1 VTHVR
6 DPHATTRGLV
16 ASDPAVAAGP
26 SPPATGFRA
35 VDTYVCVPHAR
46 RPLLLLPD
54 GAGQAA
60 GRALERF
67 AQGSGG
73 PARVAAGL
81 ASAGI
86 RAGGLRA
93 LRGSRVALSVA
104 AGTPPERIP
113 DLVLR
118 AHLERVLHRER
129 VFLAVRVGA
138 VRPNG
143 KPVAQVLDAGG
154 EALGFCKIGWNDLT
168 RPLVAREGDALAEL
182 AAGGT
187 RSFSAPRPIWRGDW
201 QGNELLLVEPIAQ
214 TGHPTGPAP
223 PFEATREV
231 ADLGGRTRSP
241 LAESEWWAGIQARLA
256 AVDHPQLAADAGRVA
271 SRFGAVGLAFGGCH
285 GDWTPWNMTRA
296 DGRLVVWDWERFAHG
311 APVGQDAVHYAFMVW
326 LRQRKRP
333 PAEAE
338 RHVLETAPPVLEAI
352 GADPAQAELLLM
364 LHQLEIGVRFAEAR
378 AAEVTV
384 RHDLFADGLHRM
396 LA

>member
-1 VTHVR
+1 VR
-6 DPHATTRGLV
+6 DPQATTRGLV
-16 ASDPAVAAGP
+16 ASDPAVTAAP
-26 SPPATGFRA
+26 WPPPAGFRA

-46 RPLLLLPD
+46 RPLLLLPS
-54 GAGQAA
+54 GAGRAA
-60 GRALERF
+60 GSALERF

-73 PARVAAGL
+73 PARLAAGL

-93 LRGSRVALSVA
+93 LPGSRVALSVA
-104 AGTPPERIP
+104 AGTPPQRIP

-118 AHLERVLHRER
+118 AHLERVLGRQP

-143 KPVAQVLDAGG
+143 KPVAQVLDSGG

-182 AAGGT
+182 AGGT
-187 RSFSAPRPIWRGDW
+187 RSFSAPRPIWRGEW

-214 TGHPTGPAP
+214 TGHATGPEP
-223 PFEATREV
+223 PVEATREV
-231 ADLGGRTRSP
+231 ADLGGRSGSP
-241 LAESEWWAGIQARLA
+241 LVESGWWAGIQTRLA
-256 AVDHPQLAADAGRVA
+256 AVDHPQLVADAGRVTD
-271 SRFGAVGLAFGGCH
+271 RFGSVDLAFGGCH

-296 DGRLVVWDWERFAHG
+296 DGRLMVWDWERFAHD

-333 PAEAE
+333 PAEAQ
-338 RHVLETAPPVLEAI
+338 RHVLETVPSVLEAI
-352 GADPAQAELLLM
+352 GADPAKADLLLM
-364 LHQLEIGVRFAEAR
+364 LHQLEMGVRFAEAR
-378 AAEVTV
+378 AAGVTV
-384 RHDLFADGLHRM
+384 RHDLFADGLHRL